1 MAVQAPRP
9 AIPLVAAVVVLAG
22 LFLLWRYLPAPGASG
37 PAVDPHIGKTALQW
51 RVGRAQQYELQLESS
66 FLMALPGAASGRAMN
81 LRMEGVL
88 DFQTLAVD
96 AAGADAGMRFDTL
109 SLAIDGASDAE
120 VNRALESPF
129 RVRFDLA
136 GRPLAFEF
144 PATLAREHRDILEN
158 LVTMFQVIVAAG
170 TSWQVEE
177 SNANGRYQARYER
190 TGATTLGK
198 QKVSYLP
205 SITTG
210 STPEVASEE
219 TIELD
224 PAHDWITDMSLDE
237 RIVIKDPGSVPVQ
250 VANLATLRLVGTGSR
265 AAAGLWAF
273 TTATVPEAVVDPR
286 ANLPALSSAEA
297 QRQLAANVR
306 ELDDADESRSLI
318 IHRLR
323 DLLLVDDQ
331 LPDMLIE
338 TLRTEELSEQTRAD
352 LYLAF
357 ELAGT
362 PASQAALASVLLDN
376 SWPPMDAMRA
386 IVALAGVDEPT
397 EDTLATLW
405 GLARTDLAGTDRRDL
420 PGTAALAIGSLG
432 SGMREAGEPGY
443 AALRDD
449 LLVSASGAIE
459 PAQRAVFLY
468 ALGNTADPDPLL
480 QRDLVSYLDDPSTE
494 VRSAAAKTLGRLGT
508 DQVAQELLQRVQVES
523 SSQARASLTEALGSW
538 DAPTAQAMQWAQAA
552 VQQEADERV
561 RYNIAV
567 LLGNNM
573 DTFPDNRRVLEMLLE
588 SEQSKRIRQKVANM
602 LY

>member
-1 MAVQAPRP
+1 MTVQAPRP
-9 AIPLVAAVVVLAG
+9 ATLLVAVVVVLAAV
-22 LFLLWRYLPAPGASG
+22 FLLWRYLPAPGSSG
-37 PAVDPHIGKTALQW
+37 TTVGPDVGETALQW
-51 RVGRAQQYELQLESS
+51 RVGQAQQYELQLESS
-66 FLMALPGAASGRAMN
+66 FLMTLPGASSGQAMN
-81 LRMEGVL
+81 LRMDGVL
-88 DFQTLAVD
+88 DFRTLKVD
-96 AAGADAGMRFDTL
+96 AAGADVGMRFESL

-129 RVRFDLA
+129 RVRFDLN

-144 PATLAREHRDILEN
+144 PATLAQEHRDILEN

-170 TSWQVEE
+170 TSWQIEE
-177 SNANGRYQARYER
+177 SNANGRYQARYTR
-190 TGATTLGK
+190 TGSTALSK

-219 TIELD
+219 TIVLD
-224 PAHDWITDMSLDE
+224 PAHDWITGMSLDE
-237 RIVIKDPGSVPVQ
+237 RIVINDPGSVPVQ
-250 VANLATLRLVGTGSR
+250 VANLATLRLVGTGSW
-265 AAAGLWAF
+265 AAPGLWAF

-386 IVALAGVDEPT
+386 IVALAGVDAPT

-420 PGTAALAIGSLG
+420 PGTATLAIGSLG

-523 SSQARASLTEALGSW
+523 SSQARASLAEALGSW